1 MYDKETTDI
10 LEQARSVIKEI
21 TVDEAHDLL
30 SAGERITLMDI
41 REPKHV
47 ALGYIEGCVFIR
59 GDELE
64 MQVNHLLPD
73 KNDPVLLYCATG
85 NRSLMTALTLK
96 EMGYANVS
104 SLKGGIEAWRTAGY
118 SLVTDG
124 ILSRKQIDLYSRQI
138 ILREIGIE
146 GQKKLLNAKVLMV
159 GAGGLGSSAGLY
171 LASAGVG
178 TIGIMDFDRVDK
190 SNLNRQV
197 LHDLDDIGRPKVESA
212 RDSIKR
218 KNPDVNVITYKERF
232 SPENALDTLRNF
244 DIVLDAS
251 DNFSTKYL
259 INDAAFF
266 AEIPCVFGAAVR
278 FEGHATVYYPKSG
291 GPCMRCLHPV
301 PPIDGSI
308 AT

>member
-104 SLKGGIEAWRTAGY
+104 SLKGGIEAWRAAGY
-118 SLVTDG
+118 ELVTDG

-146 GQKKLLNAKVLMV
+146 GQKKLLNAKVLMI

-178 TIGIMDFDRVDK
+178 TIGIMDFDRVDQ

-197 LHDLDDIGRPKVESA
+197 LHDFDDIGRPKVESA

-232 SPENALDTLRNF
+232 SPENALDTLNNF

-266 AEIPCVFGAAVR
+266 AGIPFVFGAAVR
-278 FEGHATVYYPKSG
+278 FEGHASVYYPKSG

-308 AT
+308 PT